1 MLSIMAL
8 NEATII
14 FSLTPTVSQTV
25 LPSVVSILTLTFAAV
40 PDFESKIRTLK
51 SLSLKELI

>member
-1 MLSIMAL
+1 MAL